1 MAVGSSDRQGWR
13 GTKGK
18 AEPIGCAERE
28 DLGSW
33 DQVGGSRCVQVG
45 AVMLGVTAPLN
56 RVLPA

>member
-1 MAVGSSDRQGWR
+1 MAVGPSDRQGWR
-13 GTKGK
+13 GMKGK

-33 DQVGGSRCVQVG
+33 DHLGISRCVQVG
-45 AVMLGVTAPLN
+45 AMMLGVSDTLN